1 MNVPTFL
8 LPDKIT
14 DINLKK
20 NGKRTIIRTI
30 MEMKKVMIIQ
40 EEEVIEEEVEEEVTI
55 RTKVSIKEIETKVG
69 VQVKEYKIEM
79 RTEISTK
86 IIESKDIKIRTGKI
100 KSQIKAGVLKNSIMT
115 DSLKDLTT
123 TTITGDN
130 KKANPKMTT
139 KKEIITWEKLE
150 TKLQVMMKMLIIEQQ
165 FIDLNKFNL
174 FIQLRKILK
183 TIKSKNFQ
191 EYFQIIKNHI
201 SIVPALF
208 YAYFDIKSE

>member
-1 MNVPTFL
+1 
-8 LPDKIT
+8 
-14 DINLKK
+14 
-20 NGKRTIIRTI
+20 
-30 MEMKKVMIIQ
+30 MIIQ

-86 IIESKDIKIRTGKI
+86 IIESKDIKTRTGKI